1 MTIKSS
7 RRRNR
12 GVILTAQGKQKLE
25 VAIQAEQ
32 DSLGKRIS
40 LEEMGDRAALDPGT
54 VAKVLGQER
63 SDRRSL
69 ERLFNAF
76 KLDLTPTDFTTPSPT
91 VDHSV
96 SNPAVDWGDAPE
108 LPAFYGRDDELQR
121 LTQWVVRDRYRLVM
135 ISGSGGIGKTTLSIK
150 LTDLVQDQFEFVIW
164 RSLINAP
171 PLVEL
176 VADLIQVL
184 SNQAATDFSLNT
196 FQKYLRQ
203 HRCLIVLDNIESIL
217 QDGAE
222 LEDYPTAR
230 PSYYRQGYS
239 DYGMLLGWVAI
250 GRHNSC
256 LVLAGRQRPDEF
268 VTLENSRF
276 RIFSLGG
283 LSEPASRAFIQAQG
297 TLEGSEQDWTMLIKS
312 YVGNPLMLKIATS
325 NIEQFFGHNISKF
338 LESNNFVLRRIGDL
352 LNIQF
357 ERLSGLEQ
365 QVMYWLALEREP
377 VSAEELLPNFEPP
390 VAFAALL
397 AAIQE
402 LHQRSLIQRSD
413 DAFFSLQPVVMQ
425 YVTANLL
432 RQLCSEIMTQSPRLL
447 QSHAL
452 MEAQAP
458 DYARESRIRT
468 ILKPLELTL
477 LNHLRSLPVLK
488 EYLNRLLHVLRSNA
502 QFSTGYA
509 AGNVINLLCYLK
521 ADLSGYDFSR
531 LVVQQAYLPEVNLH
545 NVDFTQADLSKSVFS
560 ETLGPVSSVEF
571 SPDGALLATGDASG
585 QVRLWQTKDG
595 TLCLICSK
603 HDDWVRSISFHP
615 TAPLLVSGS
624 GDCTLRLW
632 DIHTGQCLRVFR
644 GHLGRIRSVRFDR
657 TGTLIASASADQT
670 VRLWD
675 AASGECLRVFQ
686 GHGDRVRS
694 VDFGVDPQQ
703 RPILASAGEDQTIR
717 LWDVETGACL
727 NVLSG
732 HTDWVR
738 SLSFS
743 PDSQLLASAGA
754 DTTARLWD
762 VATSQCL
769 HILEGHTDCIRSV
782 RFSPDGRRLA
792 TASSDATLRLWDV
805 ETGSHLQTLL
815 GHSNWVRCVAFAPQ
829 GELLASGSADR
840 RVKLW
845 NVDTAQCLRTFE
857 GCARWVRSV
866 AFSPDGAFL
875 LAGSADHT
883 LRLWDI
889 HTGACVKTLHD
900 HTNWIQSVAFN
911 PDGSLIGSGSGDKT
925 VRIWNR
931 KTGECVRRLAGH
943 SKRILSIAFSPDG
956 SILASSGDDR
966 SIRLWD
972 VGTGECLK
980 TLEGHTGR
988 VRAVVFC
995 PVPIGA
1001 TGALLLASGSEEETV
1016 KLWDIQTGTCQKTLE
1031 GHSNRV
1037 RAVAFSPNG
1046 TILASGS
1053 EDRTIRLW
1061 DVVTGACTAVLSG
1074 HTGRVRSVAFN
1085 PITSTLASGSEDHAI
1100 KLWDLQT
1107 HQCLHTFTGHSE
1119 QICSIAFSP
1128 SGQLLASGGRDEAIR
1143 LWEIETK
1150 TCIRVLKTQKL
1161 YEGMKI
1167 TGTTGLTAAQR
1178 ATLLALG
1185 AVQDS

>member
-1 MTIKSS
+1 MTVKSS
-7 RRRNR
+7 RRRRR
-12 GVILTAQGKQKLE
+12 GVVLTAQGKQKLE

-32 DSLGKRIS
+32 DPSGRRVS
-40 LEEMGDRAALDPGT
+40 LEEMGDRADLDPGT
-54 VAKVLGQER
+54 VSKVLGQER

-69 ERLFNAF
+69 ERLFTAF
-76 KLDLTPTDFTTPSPT
+76 NLTLLPADFTTPSP
-91 VDHSV
+91 VVKQSI
-96 SNPAVDWGDAPE
+96 SNRVVDWGDAPE
-108 LPAFYGRDDELQR
+108 LPAFYGRDDELDS
-121 LTQWVVRDRYRLVM
+121 LTRWVVRDRYRLVM

-164 RSLINAP
+164 RSLLNAP

-184 SNQAATDFSLNT
+184 SNQEATDFSPKNLQQ
-196 FQKYLRQ
+196 FLQR

-217 QDGAE
+217 HDETQ

-230 PSYYRQGYS
+230 PGYYRQGYS
-239 DYGMLLGWVAI
+239 DYGELLGWAAT

-268 VTLENSRF
+268 VTLENYKF

-283 LSEPASRAFIQAQG
+283 LSELASRAFIQAQG
-297 TLEGSEQDWTMLIKS
+297 RLEGSERDWTALIKS

-352 LNIQF
+352 LNVQF
-357 ERLSGLEQ
+357 ERLSRLEQ
-365 QVMYWLALEREP
+365 QVMYWLALERQP
-377 VSAEELLPNFEPP
+377 MSVEELLPNFEPP
-390 VAFAALL
+390 VSFPALL

-402 LHQRSLIQRSD
+402 LAQRSLIERSE
-413 DAFFSLQPVVMQ
+413 DAFFSLQPVVME
-425 YVTANLL
+425 YVTGTLL
-432 RQLCSEIMTQSPRLL
+432 RQICSEIMTQSPRLL

-452 MEAQAP
+452 IKAQAP
-458 DYARESRIRT
+458 DYARESQIRT
-468 ILKPLELTL
+468 ILEPLELNL
-477 LNHLRSLPVLK
+477 LNHLRSQPVLK
-488 EYLNRLLHVLRSNA
+488 EYLNRLLIVLRNNA
-502 QFSTGYA
+502 EFSTGYA
-509 AGNVINLLCYLK
+509 AGNVINLLSYLK
-521 ADLSGYDFSR
+521 VDLTDYDFSR
-531 LVVQQAYLPEVNLH
+531 LVVQQAYLPNVNLH
-545 NVDFTQADLSKSVFS
+545 SVNFTQADLRKSVFS
-560 ETLGPVSSVEF
+560 ETLGPVSAVEF
-571 SPDGALLATGDASG
+571 SPDGTLFATGDASG
-585 QVRLWQTKDG
+585 QVRLWQTRDG

-603 HDDWVRSISFHP
+603 HEDWVRAVSFHP

-624 GDCTLRLW
+624 GDCTLRIW
-632 DIHTGQCLRVFR
+632 DIQTGQCLRVCR

-657 TGTLIASASADQT
+657 TGTLIVSASADQT

-675 AASGECLRVFQ
+675 AVSGECLRVLA

-694 VDFGVDPQQ
+694 VDFGVNAQQ
-703 RPILASAGEDQTIR
+703 RPIVASASEDQTIR
-717 LWDVETGACL
+717 LWDVDTGACL
-727 NVLSG
+727 NVLTG

-743 PDSQLLASAGA
+743 PDGKVLASASA

-762 VATSQCL
+762 VTTGQCL
-769 HILEGHTDCIRSV
+769 DILEGHTDCVRSV

-845 NVDTAQCLRTFE
+845 NIDTGQCLRTFE

-866 AFSPDGAFL
+866 AFSPDGALL

-889 HTGACVKTLHD
+889 HTGNCVKTLHD
-900 HTNWIQSVAFN
+900 HTNWIQSVAFS
-911 PDGSLIGSGSGDKT
+911 PDGGLIGSGSGDKT
-925 VRIWNR
+925 VGIWNSR
-931 KTGECVRRLAGH
+931 TGDCFKRLAGH
-943 SKRILSIAFSPDG
+943 SKRVLSIAFSPDG
-956 SILASSGDDR
+956 RLLASSGDDR
-966 SIRLWD
+966 TIRLWD
-972 VGTGECLK
+972 VVTGECLK

-988 VRAVVFC
+988 VRAVAFS
-995 PVPIGA
+995 PVRVGT

-1016 KLWDIQTGTCQKTLE
+1016 KLWDLQTGDCLKTLE

-1037 RAVAFSPNG
+1037 RSVAFSPNG
-1046 TILASGS
+1046 AILASGS
-1053 EDRTIRLW
+1053 EDHTIRLW
-1061 DVVTGACTAVLSG
+1061 DVATGHCLASLSD
-1074 HTGRVRSVAFN
+1074 HTGRVRSVAFS
-1085 PITSTLASGSEDHAI
+1085 PITATLASGSEDCAI

-1107 HQCLHTFTGHSE
+1107 YQCLHTFEGHTE

-1128 SGQLLASGGRDEAIR
+1128 NGELLASGSRDESIR
-1143 LWEIETK
+1143 LWEIETG
-1150 TCIRVLKTQKL
+1150 TCLRVLRTKNL
-1161 YEGMKI
+1161 YEGMNI
-1167 TGTTGLTAAQR
+1167 TGTTGLTAAQK

-1185 AVQDS
+1185 ALQDG